1 VQVTGSAGESGPTRA
16 HRAAPLTRR
25 EKSWV
30 AAAAVAPIVVT
41 GLVLLP
47 VALMTTITA
56 ADVVGAAIVYGGL
69 LGLAAGFVATD
80 RLQARQCPRCNQR
93 NPRGAVSCAAC
104 GYDLVE
110 RPRYACSERHL
121 AYLDTDGDG
130 RCECGRWLERLPS
143 ARGVGPQVVA
153 TLRIGGY
160 LLAFLLAIGLLLNV
174 LEGRL

>member
-1 VQVTGSAGESGPTRA
+1 MTGPAGEANPTRA

-47 VALMTTITA
+47 VALLTTITA
-56 ADVVGAAIVYGGL
+56 ADVAGAAIVYGGL

-80 RLQARQCPRCNQR
+80 RLQARQCPRCDQR
-93 NPRGAVSCAAC
+93 HARGTERCPAC

-110 RPRYACSERHL
+110 RPRYACPERHL

-130 RCECGRWLERLPS
+130 RCECGRWLEQLPS